1 VSSEGSG
8 GGLTRLVSVF
18 IFLGLL
24 TTLIVGL
31 APNVN
36 KKILDVGEVAW
47 PGYAKDLRT
56 DPVQPE
62 CDLDDLDEQLE
73 ECPAGGAPAP
83 APADDGGN
91 PFADDD
97 DGGNPFA
104 DDDDAAPTE
113 PPDEGNPFADD
124 DDDAPA
130 EPPDDG
136 NPFAD
141 DDAPA
146 APPDDGNPFGDDDDA
161 PPDDGNPFGDD
172 DDGNPFGDDDD
183 AAPKKPAVNCAA
195 LSSLRDRCG
204 KRWDDYTDRS
214 ARISGGV
221 KAFRSVELSLS
232 KIAKFPW
239 WRQLLVLLV
248 GLGALV
254 TTLHREHIA
263 LRTPENLLE
272 HRIRQGAELLAHL
285 LLLSSQFADW
295 RVTQESTAEVENG
308 TLPYIWGATF
318 LILAATNIY
327 HLAKPPPFP
336 RGDEPTTPV
345 RSAMVIPLYVYM
357 ALMSGAYFLLV
368 EQHTSGQAIYLHKFV
383 QIPNIYLGIG
393 LYIWGGMI
401 LARTRIAP
409 LTFDILKPL
418 KLPPAILAWL
428 VVILAAF
435 PTAYSGASGIFVI
448 AAGAVIFER
457 LREAGAPKRLAL
469 AATAMS
475 GSLGVVLRPCL
486 VVVLIAVLNKQV
498 TTDELFEYGLYVYL
512 LTVVLFLF
520 AMLWMNKDGF
530 KMAPVGEAFPGVFRA
545 FGKVFPFIVLGILM
559 VVGFGYGLGTW
570 LNEHTAPYII
580 PVTMLALIGY
590 DRFAIKQSKV
600 ELAPEDPA
608 AEPLLPSLLAAT
620 EESSHHI
627 GALLML
633 MSCSVAI
640 GGMVER
646 SDAMYLVVPESFGSP
661 FIAMSFLV
669 FVMVLVG
676 MTMDALGAVILV
688 SFTVAEIAYSNGINA
703 VHFWMMVLVAFELGY
718 LTPPVSLNHLLA
730 RQVIG
735 PESYVENDPVEGG
748 FYHQYEH
755 IIVPMAVMGTA
766 LILVA
771 FVPLFFY

>member
-1 VSSEGSG
+1 MSSQGSG
-8 GGLTRLVSVF
+8 GALTRLVSVF

-24 TTLIVGL
+24 TTLLVGL

-36 KKILDVGEVAW
+36 KKIVDTAEVMW
-47 PGYAKDLRT
+47 PGYARDLRA
-56 DPVQPE
+56 DPEKPE
-62 CDLDDLDEQLE
+62 CLLDDLDKQLE
-73 ECPAGGAPAP
+73 ACPADAAPTP
-83 APADDGGN
+83 SGPPEDDGN

-97 DGGNPFA
+97 APTPPPDDGNPFA
-104 DDDDAAPTE
+104 DD
-113 PPDEGNPFADD
+113 
-124 DDDAPA
+124 

-141 DDAPA
+141 DDDAPA
-146 APPDDGNPFGDDDDA
+146 ASPDDGNPFADDDDAPPGDGNPFGDDDD
-161 PPDDGNPFGDD
+161 DEGNPFGDD
-172 DDGNPFGDDDD
+172 DDV
-183 AAPKKPAVNCAA
+183 AKPAVNCPA
-195 LSSLRDRCG
+195 LTSLRDRCAT
-204 KRWDDYTDRS
+204 RWDAYTDRS
-214 ARISGGV
+214 SRITGTI
-221 KAFRSVELSLS
+221 KAFRTFELGIS

-263 LRTPENLLE
+263 LRTPQNLLE
-272 HRIRQGAELLAHL
+272 HRIRQSAELVAHL
-285 LLLSSQFADW
+285 LLLSSQLADLW
-295 RVTQESTAEVENG
+295 VTLQSTAEVENG
-308 TLPYIWGATF
+308 TLPYLWGATF
-318 LILAATNIY
+318 TALAVTNIY
-327 HLAKPPPFP
+327 HLMKPPSFATE
-336 RGDEPTTPV
+336 EPTTPV
-345 RSAMVIPLYVYM
+345 RSMMVVPLYVYM

-368 EQHTSGQAIYLHKFV
+368 EQHASGQAIYLHKFV

-498 TTDELFEYGLYVYL
+498 TTDELFAQGLYVYA

-530 KMAPVGEAFPGVFRA
+530 KMAPAGEALPAVFQA
-545 FGKVFPFIVLGILM
+545 FGKIVPFIVLGIIM
-559 VVGFGYGLGTW
+559 VLGFGYGLGTW

-580 PVTMLALIGY
+580 PVTMLVLIAY
-590 DRFAIKQSKV
+590 DRFAIKQAKV
-600 ELAPEDPA
+600 ELPASDPA
-608 AEPLLPSLLAAT
+608 AKPLLPALLSAT
-620 EESSHHI
+620 EESSHHL

-646 SDAMYLVVPESFGSP
+646 SEAMYWVVPESFGSP
-661 FIAMSFLV
+661 FLAMAFLV

-735 PESYVENDPVEGG
+735 PESYVENDPIEGGG
-748 FYHQYEH
+748 FYAQYEH
-755 IIVPMAVMGTA
+755 IIVPMAVMGSA

>member
-8 GGLTRLVSVF
+8 FGLTRLASVF

-24 TTLIVGL
+24 TTLLVGL

-36 KKILDVGEVAW
+36 TKVVGIGEMAW
-47 PGYAKDLRT
+47 PGYARDLRA
-56 DPVQPE
+56 DPVEPD
-62 CDLDDLDEQLE
+62 CVLE
-73 ECPAGGAPAP
+73 ELDSQLAACPQTPSEPGSDPS
-83 APADDGGN
+83 DQGN
-91 PFADDD
+91 PF
-97 DGGNPFA
+97 
-104 DDDDAAPTE
+104 E
-113 PPDEGNPFADD
+113 DEGNPFE
-124 DDDAPA
+124 DDAPA
-130 EPPDDG
+130 DEG
-136 NPFAD
+136 NPFE

-146 APPDDGNPFGDDDDA
+146 DEGNPFE
-161 PPDDGNPFGDD
+161 DDGGDPFAKDD
-172 DDGNPFGDDDD
+172 TP
-183 AAPKKPAVNCAA
+183 AKPKVNCAA
-195 LSSLRDRCG
+195 LQSLRDRCAT
-204 KRWDDYTDRS
+204 RWDNYEDRS
-214 ARISGGV
+214 ARITAGV
-221 KAFRSVELSLS
+221 KRFRTVELAISTF
-232 KIAKFPW
+232 AKFPY

-248 GLGALV
+248 GLGAFV

-263 LRTPENLLE
+263 LRTPGNLLE
-272 HRIRQGAELLAHL
+272 HRMRQGTELLAHL
-285 LLLSSQFADW
+285 LLLSSQVADW
-295 RVTQESTAEVENG
+295 RVAQRSTAEVENE

-318 LILAATNIY
+318 LTLAVTNLY
-327 HLAKPPPFP
+327 HLAKPPKFSA
-336 RGDEPTTPV
+336 DSSTNAV
-345 RSAMVIPLYVYM
+345 RMAMVIPLYVYM
-357 ALMSGAYFLLV
+357 ALISGAYFLGI
-368 EQHTSGQAIYLHKFV
+368 EGHASGQAIYLHKFV

-401 LARTRIAP
+401 LAQTRIAP

-418 KLPPAILAWL
+418 RLPPAILAWL
-428 VVILAAF
+428 VVVLAAI

-498 TTDELFEYGLYVYL
+498 TTDELFAQGLFVYL
-512 LTVVLFLF
+512 LTCVLFLL
-520 AMLWMNKDGF
+520 AMLWMNKEGF
-530 KMAPVGEAFPGVFRA
+530 KVAPAGEALPGVFSA
-545 FGKVFPFIVLGILM
+545 FGKIFPFIGLGLLM
-559 VVGFGYGLGTW
+559 IAGFGFGLGTW

-580 PVTMLALIGY
+580 PVTMLVLIAY
-590 DRFAIKQSKV
+590 DRFAIQAAKV
-600 ELAPEDPA
+600 ELPENDPA
-608 AEPLLPSLLAAT
+608 AKPLMPALLAAT
-620 EESSHHI
+620 EESSHHL

-646 SDAMYLVVPESFGSP
+646 SEAMYLVVPESFGSP
-661 FIAMSFLV
+661 FLAMAFLV

-688 SFTVAEIAYSNGINA
+688 SFTVAEIAYTNGINA

-735 PESYVENDPVEGG
+735 PESHVENDPISGG
-748 FYHQYEH
+748 FYNNYEH
-755 IIVPMAVMGTA
+755 IIVPMGVMGTA
-766 LILVA
+766 LVLVA
-771 FVPLFFY
+771 FVPLSFY